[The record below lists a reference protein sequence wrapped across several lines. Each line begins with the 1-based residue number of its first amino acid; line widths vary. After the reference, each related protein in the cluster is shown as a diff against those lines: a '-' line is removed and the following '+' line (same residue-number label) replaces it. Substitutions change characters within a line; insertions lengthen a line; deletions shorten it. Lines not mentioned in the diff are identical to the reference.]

1 MTEATKLPLNALRAF
16 EAVAAHLS
24 FTGAAQSLKVTT
36 AAVSSHIKS
45 LEEFLETP
53 LFVRHSRSVRL
64 TPQGARL
71 LPGIQRGMGE
81 LTRAVEQLRQDRSS
95 GLLNISLLGS
105 FLQKWL
111 LPRLGDFYQK
121 YPEVDLRFN
130 ASRELVDFMQTDFH
144 AAVRYGTGDWPQLH
158 AEKMLDDWVFPVTS
172 PALLAKVGPIETL
185 LDLGKYKR
193 LHSAS
198 EPWNDW
204 LRRVGGDTTR
214 MEGGPVLDDSASVLA
229 AAEQGHGVALA
240 RWSPATWPRA
250 AWCGPRARACG
261 SGTPTT
267 SWRRPTTSS
276 CRRSFASATGCAKC
290 AVSSHLQRASG
301 WNREKW
307 GHSSF
312 PRLLPWRRTCAE
324 MRNVPI
330 SRPAGRPRR

>member
-1 MTEATKLPLNALRAF
+1 MTEHTKLPLNALRAF

-24 FTGAAQSLKVTT
+24 FTDAAKSLDVTT
-36 AAVSSHIKS
+36 AAISSHIKS

-71 LPGIQRGMGE
+71 LPGIQRGMSE
-81 LTRAVEQLRQDRSS
+81 LTRAVDQLRQDRSS

-130 ASRELVDFMQTDFH
+130 ASRELVNFMQTDFH
-144 AAVRYGTGDWPQLH
+144 AAVRYGGGEWTQLR

-172 PALLAKVGPIETL
+172 PALLTQLGPITTL
-185 LDLGKYKR
+185 GDLNKYPL

-198 EPWNDW
+198 EPWKDW

-214 MEGGPVLDDSASVLA
+214 AERGPVLDDSASILT
-229 AAEQGHGVALA
+229 AAEQGHGLALA
-240 RWSPATWPRA
+240 RWSLVA
-250 AWCGPRARACG
+250 GD
-261 SGTPTT
+261 
-267 SWRRPTTSS
+267 
-276 CRRSFASATGCAKC
+276 
-290 AVSSHLQRASG
+290 LASG
-301 WNREKW
+301 RLVRPSGQSVRQQQSYYFVAPAHHFELPKVIRFRNWLQEVC
-307 GHSSF
+307 SQF
-312 PRLLPWRRTCAE
+312 PPPDGERLEP
-324 MRNVPI
+324 
-330 SRPAGRPRR
+330 G

>member
-1 MTEATKLPLNALRAF
+1 MSDATKLPLNALRAF

-24 FTGAAQSLKVTT
+24 FTGAAHSLNVTT

-71 LPGIQRGMGE
+71 LPGVQRGMSE
-81 LTRAVEQLRQDRSS
+81 LTRAVDQLRQDRSS

-121 YPEVDLRFN
+121 NPEVDLRFS

-144 AAVRYGTGDWPQLH
+144 AAVRYGSGSWPHIQ
-158 AEKMLDDWVFPVTS
+158 AEKMLDDWVFPVAS
-172 PALLAKVGPIETL
+172 PALFAQLGPITTL
-185 LDLGKYKR
+185 GDLNKYPL

-198 EPWNDW
+198 EPWISW

-214 MEGGPVLDDSASVLA
+214 IERGPILDDSASVLA
-229 AAEQGHGVALA
+229 AAEQGHGLVLA
-240 RWSPATWPRA
+240 RWSLVAGDLA
-250 AWCGPRARACG
+250 
-261 SGTPTT
+261 SG
-267 SWRRPTTSS
+267 RLVRPTTQSVRQLNS
-276 CRRSFASATGCAKC
+276 YYFVAPAHNFEVPKVLRFRDW
-290 AVSSHLQRASG
+290 L
-301 WNREKW
+301 REVC
-307 GHSSF
+307 SQF
-312 PRLLPWRRTCAE
+312 PPPEGERLEPQ
-324 MRNVPI
+324 
-330 SRPAGRPRR
+330 